1 MKKIRNIIFLLIII
15 STSSFSENKIN
26 TLFLYNNYQLE
37 NKIEYNV
44 FKMAMK
50 GYEKINDKND
60 HYFSIIDYS
69 KPSYEKRMVV
79 LNLKEKKLEYYTYV
93 AHGKNSGAEKA
104 IAFSNKLN
112 SYKSS
117 VGFYVTEKP
126 YYGKFGYSLRLKGLE
141 ENFNSNAKIRNIVF
155 HGLEEDGK
163 KSIENYGFLC
173 RTEGCPGIP
182 KEISREVIEKI
193 KNGTVIFIYGEDKM
207 YLKNSKYI
215 K

>member
-1 MKKIRNIIFLLIII
+1 MKRIIRIILLLVISMSAFSKENIDALL
-15 STSSFSENKIN
+15 
-26 TLFLYNNYQLE
+26 LYKNYQLE
-37 NKIEYNV
+37 NKIKYNV

-50 GYEKINDKND
+50 GYEKIEIKDNK
-60 HYFSIIDYS
+60 YFSIIDYS

-79 LNLKEKKLEYYTYV
+79 LNLKEKKIEYYTYV

-104 IAFSNKLN
+104 ISFSNKLN

-117 VGFYVTEKP
+117 IGFYKTEKP

-155 HGLEEDGK
+155 HGLEEDGE
-163 KSIENYGFLC
+163 KSIENFGFLC
-173 RTEGCPGIP
+173 RTEGCPAIP
-182 KEISREVIEKI
+182 KNISREVIEKI
-193 KNGTVIFIYGEDKM
+193 KNGTVIFVYGEDTT
-207 YLKNSKYI
+207 YLKDSKYI